1 MKQTYSIILG
11 IVIALFA
18 GAVVAHAQYVPL
30 APLPIGDGG
39 TLSTSYTING
49 YLSGMLKLIIALG
62 GALSILMAI
71 VGGTQYV
78 ASGVSPDA
86 KNGAKERVQN
96 ALTGLALI
104 LTSYLILNSINP
116 QLVQF
121 NFMLPPVG
129 VAPEQIVSPEIGPG
143 PTAPSTASAGSWPSD
158 APERAQ
164 LPSGVTVNHSPG
176 CANIGQQNCT
186 SLAGMSQNVINNLI
200 ALKSACTGCGTI
212 VITGGTEYWLHS
224 VNTAHR
230 PGGNVVDLS
239 IGDSG
244 LYNYITSHGTVV
256 SAGCSVGT
264 RYKIGSAIYVN
275 EVIAGNSPHWHVC
288 YY

>member
-11 IVIALFA
+11 IIIAVFA
-18 GAVVAHAQYVPL
+18 GAMVAHAQYVPL

-39 TLSTSYTING
+39 AVSSSYTINS

-86 KNGAKERVQN
+86 KNGARERIQN

-116 QLVQF
+116 QLVKF

-143 PTAPSTASAGSWPSD
+143 PTASSTASAGSWPSD

-164 LPSGVTVNHSPG
+164 LSAVGIGVNHPTG
-176 CANIGQQNCT
+176 CTNIGQSSCT
-186 SLAGMSQNVINNLI
+186 SLAGMSQGVISNLI
-200 ALKSACTGCGTI
+200 ALKSSCPSCGIT
-212 VITGGTEYWLHS
+212 ITGGTEYWLHS

-239 IGDSG
+239 IGDST
-244 LYNYITSHGTVV
+244 LYNYITSHGTIV

-275 EVIAGNSPHWHVC
+275 EVIAGNPPHWHVC
-288 YY
+288 Y